1 MYLAI
6 RVRSGRS
13 HVGGG
18 HTHSTGATMRQDD
31 PAAVIDDDDVD
42 SIDRAIVY
50 AIESPEL
57 DPRIRDAFI
66 NALLD
71 KRNKATLGA

>member
-1 MYLAI
+1 ME
-6 RVRSGRS
+6 
-13 HVGGG
+13 
-18 HTHSTGATMRQDD
+18 HTTPRGCADITMTSLDD
-31 PAAVIDDDDVD
+31 EDCDPVSA
-42 SIDRAIVY
+42 IDRAIVY